1 MCDPMMLPVDA
12 IATLQAATPESASP
26 EPCPFFIGLVGPT
39 AVGKTVIAVELAKA
53 MGGEIVAL
61 DSMQVYRY
69 LDIGTAKPTPGAR
82 KEIPHHLIDVVDPW
96 DRFTAID
103 YALLARQVL
112 KEIHARGRLPLV
124 VGGSGLYLRAL
135 CGEIFNGPGEV
146 TGIRARLAQEMQ
158 RGGPAPLHARLTHL
172 DPATAGKIHPRDAFR
187 LIRALEIIEITG
199 RRVSELRDTHR
210 QRLVRPSILLVG
222 LRRERAALYHRIN
235 DRVDRMGASGLV
247 EEVDRLLKAGYPPHL
262 KPLRSH
268 NYRHMVAYLLGQQG
282 WEEAVRRTKQETRHY
297 AKRQMTWFRSEDEIT
312 WFDVTDD
319 DPDRITELLIEHIQR
334 RRERHGTAND

>member
-1 MCDPMMLPVDA
+1 MLRRDDIPA
-12 IATLQAATPESASP
+12 PLAATSFVASP
-26 EPCPFFIGLVGPT
+26 EAFPPFIALVGPT
-39 AVGKTVIAVELAKA
+39 AVGKTAVALDLAKA

-69 LDIGTAKPTPGAR
+69 LDIGTAKPRPEAQ

-96 DRFTAID
+96 DPFTAID

-112 KEIHARGRLPLV
+112 KDIYARGRVPLV

-135 CGEIFNGPGEV
+135 CGEIFDGPGEV
-146 TGIRARLAQEMQ
+146 SGIRMRLAQEVK
-158 RGGPAPLHARLTHL
+158 RDGPALLHARLARL
-172 DPATAGKIHPRDAFR
+172 DPATAAKIHPRDTFR

-199 RRVSELRDTHR
+199 RRVSELWAAHR
-210 QRLVRPSILLVG
+210 RGRVRPSALLVG
-222 LRRERAALYHRIN
+222 LRRERAVLYRRIN

-247 EEVDRLLKAGYPPHL
+247 EEVDRLLKAGHPPQL

-268 NYRHMVAYLLGQQG
+268 NYRHIVGYLLGQQD

-297 AKRQMTWFRSEDEIT
+297 AKRQMTWFRSESEIT
-312 WFDVTDD
+312 WFDLTDS
-319 DPDRITELLIEHIQR
+319 DPDRITALLIEHIQPW
-334 RRERHGTAND
+334 REAHGTDHH

>member
-1 MCDPMMLPVDA
+1 MMLPGDDIPA
-12 IATLQAATPESASP
+12 LQAATSKTASP
-26 EPCPFFIGLVGPT
+26 EPSPPFVALVGPT
-39 AVGKTVIAVELAKA
+39 AVGKTAIAVELAKA

-69 LDIGTAKPTPGAR
+69 LDIGTAKPTPEAQ
-82 KEIPHHLIDVVDPW
+82 KEIPHHLIDVADPW
-96 DRFTAID
+96 DPFTAID

-112 KEIHARGRLPLV
+112 KEIHARGRMPLV

-146 TGIRARLAQEMQ
+146 TGIRTRLAQEMK
-158 RGGPAPLHARLTHL
+158 RGGPALLHARLTHL
-172 DPATAGKIHPRDAFR
+172 DPATAAKIHPKDAFR

-199 RRVSELRDTHR
+199 RRVSELWKAHR
-210 QRLVRPSILLVG
+210 QGLMRPSTLLVG
-222 LRRERAALYHRIN
+222 LRRERTALYRRIN

-268 NYRHMVAYLLGQQG
+268 NYRHIVAYLLGQQG
-282 WEEAVRRTKQETRHY
+282 LEEAVRRTKQETRHY
-297 AKRQMTWFRSEDEIT
+297 AKRQMTWFRSEDEIA
-312 WFDVTDD
+312 WFDVMDN

-334 RRERHGTAND
+334 RRERYGTAED